1 MNVAADHP
9 SEGYALHVAEG
20 DERDEISLRARA
32 RSRRREGVS
41 PILSIT
47 DLVQYLR
54 VRFAAEEGQ
63 TMAEY
68 GIVLAVIT
76 VGVIVAL
83 GVLSGAIQGALNA
96 VADRL

>member
-1 MNVAADHP
+1 MM
-9 SEGYALHVAEG
+9 
-20 DERDEISLRARA
+20 
-32 RSRRREGVS
+32 
-41 PILSIT
+41 T
-47 DLVQYLR
+47 DLIEYLR
-54 VRFAAEEGQ
+54 VRLTREEGQ

-96 VADRL
+96 VANTL

>member
-1 MNVAADHP
+1 VSANVANLRVDSPPRIPPLFTARP
-9 SEGYALHVAEG
+9 RALETPKG
-20 DERDEISLRARA
+20 GES
-32 RSRRREGVS
+32 
-41 PILSIT
+41 ILSIT

-83 GVLSGAIQGALNA
+83 GVLSGAIQGALTA
-96 VADRL
+96 VSNRL